1 LKFDLT
7 EQGTK
12 YACAAD
18 PGLGY
23 IPNDLIAAIQDVYTP
38 AGMQLTDLA
47 IREAESAE
55 YGASRFGLDGHTIVF
70 RVAKTTPTKIGQFVT
85 IWKRPTSGGIIAP
98 LDIDDGVAFVVV
110 SVFDATHRGQFVFD
124 QKILASKGI
133 MAINGKGGKRAIRVY
148 PPWVKPVAKQAVR
161 TQQWRLRYFL
171 PLEQS
176 GNADSVQVRR
186 LFEV

>member
-1 LKFDLT
+1 MKFDLT

-70 RVAKTTPTKIGQFVT
+70 RVAKTTPTKIG
-85 IWKRPTSGGIIAP
+85 
-98 LDIDDGVAFVVV
+98 
-110 SVFDATHRGQFVFD
+110 
-124 QKILASKGI
+124 
-133 MAINGKGGKRAIRVY
+133 
-148 PPWVKPVAKQAVR
+148 
-161 TQQWRLRYFL
+161 
-171 PLEQS
+171 
-176 GNADSVQVRR
+176 
-186 LFEV
+186 